1 MLMVNFFN
9 FLIMM
14 FSMQYSNIIGLVLV
28 GIFVQAPALWLAG
41 RFIVGSEKAKFMDA
55 VWITILGAVI
65 NAVIAA
71 FIGGEIAGLVQ
82 LVAYLYLVKQYYE
95 TGWIQALIVSVLM
108 VVILVV
114 AVFALALVGVGIGGP
129 GMYGP
134 G

>member
-1 MLMVNFFN
+1 MVNFIN

-28 GIFVQAPALWLAG
+28 SIFVQAPALWLAG

-55 VWITILGAVI
+55 VWITILGAVL

-95 TGWIQALIVSVLM
+95 TGWIQAALISFLM
-108 VVILVV
+108 VVILGV
-114 AVFALALVGVGIGGP
+114 AVFVLSFIGVSIGGP
-129 GMYGP
+129 IMYGP

>member
-1 MLMVNFFN
+1 MVNFFN

-55 VWITILGAVI
+55 VWITMLGAVI
-65 NAVIAA
+65 NAVISA

-95 TGWIQALIVSVLM
+95 TGWVQAAIVSVLM

-114 AVFALALVGVGIGGP
+114 AVFALALLGVGIGGP

>member
-65 NAVIAA
+65 NAVISA

-95 TGWIQALIVSVLM
+95 TGWVQAAIVSVLM

-114 AVFALALVGVGIGGP
+114 AVFALALLGVGIGGP

>member
-1 MLMVNFFN
+1 LLMVNFFN

-95 TGWIQALIVSVLM
+95 TGWIQALLVSVLM

>member
-14 FSMQYSNIIGLVLV
+14 FSMQYGNIIGLVLV

-95 TGWIQALIVSVLM
+95 TGWVQAAIVSVLM

-114 AVFALALVGVGIGGP
+114 ALFALALVGVGIGGP
-129 GMYGP
+129 SMYGLV
-134 G
+134 

>member
-1 MLMVNFFN
+1 
-9 FLIMM
+9 
-14 FSMQYSNIIGLVLV
+14 MQYSNIIGLVLV

-65 NAVIAA
+65 NAVISA

-95 TGWIQALIVSVLM
+95 TGWVQAAIVSVLM

-114 AVFALALVGVGIGGP
+114 AVFALALLGVGIGGP